1 MKPAAPLTALIRWS
15 VWPGCAAPGAWLYWQ
30 WQGGNLGVVPAEAL
44 LHQTGR
50 FALLMLMATLALGFA
65 HFLTNWRALFAARRP
80 LGVWTFIYA
89 LAHACIWLFLDQGG
103 FIEFA
108 ADELRK
114 MMHLQLGLA
123 ALLLMLPLA
132 LTSVDAA
139 PRILG
144 FPVWKKLHLLVWPTA
159 FIANLHAWV
168 VSRFEN
174 PLVIA
179 LTALTVFFMA
189 SRIYA
194 RIRYGR

>member
-1 MKPAAPLTALIRWS
+1 MTGVIRWAT
-15 VWPGCAAPGAWLYWQ
+15 WLAGALPGAWLYWQ
-30 WQGGNLGVVPAEAL
+30 WQRGTLGVVPAEVL

-50 FALLMLMATLALGFA
+50 FALLLLMATLALGFA

-80 LGVWTFIYA
+80 LGVWTFLYA
-89 LAHACIWLFLDQGG
+89 LAHASIWLLLDQGG

-114 MMHLQLGLA
+114 MLHLQLGLA

-159 FIANLHAWV
+159 FIAIMHAWV

-174 PLVIA
+174 PLVLA
-179 LTALTVFFMA
+179 LAGLSAFFMA

-194 RIRYGR
+194 RIRHGR

>member
-1 MKPAAPLTALIRWS
+1 MTGLIRWFTWLACALPG
-15 VWPGCAAPGAWLYWQ
+15 VWLFWHWWAGT
-30 WQGGNLGVVPAEAL
+30 LGVVPAEAL

-89 LAHACIWLFLDQGG
+89 LAHACTWLFLDQGG

-144 FPVWKKLHLLVWPTA
+144 FSVWKKLHLLVWPTA
-159 FIANLHAWV
+159 FIAILHAWV

-194 RIRYGR
+194 RIRHGR